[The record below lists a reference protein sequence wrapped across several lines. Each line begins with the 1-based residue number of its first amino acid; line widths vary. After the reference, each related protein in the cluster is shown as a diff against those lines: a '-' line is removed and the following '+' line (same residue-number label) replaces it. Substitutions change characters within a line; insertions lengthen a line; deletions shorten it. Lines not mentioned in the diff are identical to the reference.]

1 MNMSRI
7 ARVVIP
13 GLPHHVTQRGNRRMK
28 TFFCENDYEAY
39 IDLMA
44 EWCGEC
50 GVEVWG
56 YCLMPNHIHMMAVP
70 AEETGL
76 ARAIGE
82 AHRRYSR
89 MVNFREGW
97 RGHLFQERF
106 ASFPMDEQHAYYAGR
121 YIEMNPVRAK
131 LKKFPEHWR
140 YSSARAH
147 LAKKDDRLV
156 RVKPLLE
163 MVDDWRGYLHECDE
177 AWDFIRSHERSGRP
191 LGSAEFVAGLEEATG
206 RELAPKPRGPKPK
219 KRR

>member
-1 MNMSRI
+1 MARI

-13 GLPHHVTQRGNRRMK
+13 GLPHHVTQRGNRRQK
-28 TFFCENDYEAY
+28 AFFQESDYDAY

-44 EWCGEC
+44 EWCGKYA
-50 GVEVWG
+50 VEIWA
-56 YCLMPNHIHMMAVP
+56 YCLMPNHIHLMAVP
-70 AEETGL
+70 KTEDGL

-89 MVNFREGW
+89 MINFRQKW

-106 ASFPMDEQHAYYAGR
+106 ASFPMDEQHTYYAGR

-131 LKKFPEHWR
+131 MKKLPEHWR
-140 YSSARAH
+140 YSSCRAH

-156 RVKPLLE
+156 KVKPLFE
-163 MVDDWRGYLHECDE
+163 MVDDWRAYLYENEE
-177 AWDFIRSHERSGRP
+177 AWDLIRRHERTGRP
-191 LGSAEFVAGLEEATG
+191 LGSPRFVADLEDITG
-206 RELAPKPRGPKPK
+206 RELAKKRPGPKPK